1 MTAQTSSRPRVSVVM
16 LTFRRPQFIDR
27 AVLSVMAQRFQSWE
41 LIVVHDGD
49 NEHIRAAMQ
58 RYVAVDP
65 RIRYLHRPMA
75 TNIANAYNFGIA
87 HAEGEYIA
95 ILDDDDCWVDP
106 DKLDLQIAFLDSHPD
121 YAVCGGGMVAV
132 DANGQKLMQYLKWEH
147 DHDIKRWALVA
158 NPLGHSTTVFRRQV
172 GDQIAAYD
180 ESLAGFQD
188 WDLWLKLGRV
198 GKLYNFQRVFTWYT
212 IWEGGGSFEQ
222 NKANARSA
230 ITIVWRHHDAY
241 RGVALALPFTSLQ
254 WVYAHLPTYIRQHS
268 FSRLSRLK
276 KSIFGNRA
284 GKTTDSGSVR
294 PAA

>member
-1 MTAQTSSRPRVSVVM
+1 
-16 LTFRRPQFIDR
+16 
-27 AVLSVMAQRFQSWE
+27 MAQRFPSWE

-49 NEHIRAAMQ
+49 NEDIRAAMQ
-58 RYVAVDP
+58 RYVSQDP

-75 TNIANAYNFGIA
+75 TNIANAYNFGITHSEA
-87 HAEGEYIA
+87 DYIA

-106 DKLDLQIAFLDSHPD
+106 DKLAVQVAFLDSHPD
-121 YAVCGGGMVAV
+121 YAACGGGMIVV
-132 DANGQKLMQYLKWEH
+132 DAHGQKLMQYLKWEH
-147 DHDIKRWALVA
+147 DRDIKRWALVA
-158 NPLGHSTTVFRRQV
+158 NPLAHSTTMFRRQV
-172 GDQIAAYD
+172 GGQIAAYD

-198 GKLYNFQRVFTWYT
+198 GRLYNFQRVFTSYT

-222 NKANARSA
+222 QRANARSA
-230 ITIVWRHHDAY
+230 ITIVRRHHDAY
-241 RGVALALPFTSLQ
+241 GGVALALPLSWLQ

-276 KSIFGNRA
+276 KAIFGNRP
-284 GKTTDSGSVR
+284 GNTTDSGSVR